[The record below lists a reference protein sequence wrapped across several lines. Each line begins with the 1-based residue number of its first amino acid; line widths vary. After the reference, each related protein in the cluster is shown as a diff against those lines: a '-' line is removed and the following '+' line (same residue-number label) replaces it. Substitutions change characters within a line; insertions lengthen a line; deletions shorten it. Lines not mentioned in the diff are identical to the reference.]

1 MQIEEF
7 RARLE
12 EFDEAINREH
22 YLHYSG
28 LKPSLETIRLYD
40 EYSKLFS
47 LETIRE
53 LQRQLEAADDG
64 FYAADCLRAW
74 IFDEITSR
82 ARAVPSLAIWL
93 ASRKAGMFLKE
104 VWGTGQL
111 YSADELGE
119 EIGVGLLDPQVLMDE
134 LLTGLRQ

>member
-1 MQIEEF
+1 MQLEEF

-28 LKPSLETIRLYD
+28 LKPSLETIRFFD

-74 IFDEITSR
+74 IFEEITC
-82 ARAVPSLAIWL
+82 VPSLAIPG
-93 ASRKAGMFLKE
+93 SR
-104 VWGTGQL
+104 TGRQGCF
-111 YSADELGE
+111 SRRSGE
-119 EIGVGLLDPQVLMDE
+119 PGSFTALISWAKRSVSDHS
-134 LLTGLRQ
+134 TRRF